1 MELKILPQN
10 EINLAIKDEIASLLR
25 RKPNAV
31 LGLATGSSPIGV
43 YDELVKAHK
52 AGDIS
57 FNEVTSF
64 NLDEYIGLTSD
75 HPQSYRYFM
84 NTHLFDH
91 IDILKSKTHIPSMD
105 KASEDYYETYDNK
118 IKDHGGIDF
127 QILGIGSN
135 GHIAFNEPGT
145 SFDSLTHT
153 VDLKESTIKDNSRF
167 FNNISE
173 VPTKAVSMGLKS
185 IMNAKRIVII
195 ITGKNKA
202 NALQRLM
209 SKEITTDFPASILH
223 RHPKVTIYADQEAAS
238 LLK

>member
-1 MELKILPQN
+1 MELKILTLN

-25 RKPNAV
+25 RKPNAI

-43 YDELVKAHK
+43 YDELIKAYK

-64 NLDEYIGLTSD
+64 NLDEYFGLSGD

-91 IDILKSKTHIPSMD
+91 VDILKSRTHVPSID
-105 KASEDYYETYDNK
+105 KNSEDYFETYDNK

-145 SFDSLTHT
+145 SFDSLTHI

-167 FNNISE
+167 FNSISE

-185 IMNAKRIVII
+185 IMNAKQIVII

-202 NALQRLM
+202 NALKRLM
-209 SKEITTDFPASILH
+209 SKEISTDFPASILH
-223 RHPKVTIYADQEAAS
+223 HHPKVTIYADQEAAS
-238 LLK
+238 LL